1 MKHVSIDG
9 RHLPAMTIGT
19 VQLGMDYGIANESGK
34 PDEAKSFAILRTAFE
49 KGALSLDTS
58 PAYGDS
64 EEIIGRFLKTWQGER
79 PYITTKVP
87 VLRDPSADFE
97 SWAFASAERS
107 LRRLGVDRLD
117 CLLLHGANNLYDFR
131 EKAAAVMEKILQR
144 GYADRAGVSLYT
156 AEDIE
161 AMLRYPV
168 FTATQIPMSIFDQ
181 RLIAGGYVRRLSDAE
196 FTVFVR
202 SVFLQ
207 GVFFLDPDQV
217 TDPILVKEAVPAIRL
232 IHRITE
238 ETGMTLPELAIS
250 FIRDTPGVSSLVLG
264 ADDPDQ
270 VLENTSCFAAPPL
283 PETVRE
289 QLEQELSGVNIP
301 EIMKVLSRPKE
312 KK

>member
-1 MKHVSIDG
+1 M
-9 RHLPAMTIGT
+9 
-19 VQLGMDYGIANESGK
+19 
-34 PDEAKSFAILRTAFE
+34 
-49 KGALSLDTS
+49 
-58 PAYGDS
+58 
-64 EEIIGRFLKTWQGER
+64 
-79 PYITTKVP
+79 
-87 VLRDPSADFE
+87 
-97 SWAFASAERS
+97 
-107 LRRLGVDRLD
+107 
-117 CLLLHGANNLYDFR
+117 
-131 EKAAAVMEKILQR
+131 
-144 GYADRAGVSLYT
+144 
-156 AEDIE
+156 
-161 AMLRYPV
+161 
-168 FTATQIPMSIFDQ
+168 
-181 RLIAGGYVRRLSDAE
+181 
-196 FTVFVR
+196 FVR